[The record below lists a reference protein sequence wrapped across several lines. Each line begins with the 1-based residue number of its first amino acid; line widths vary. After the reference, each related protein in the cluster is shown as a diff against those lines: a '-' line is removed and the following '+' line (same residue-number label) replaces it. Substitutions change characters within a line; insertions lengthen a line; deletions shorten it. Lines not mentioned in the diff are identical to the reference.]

1 MLKYNVVAAKV
12 SVYKGEKMYYYLL
25 SLLLALPLLVTWS
38 YRGGSI
44 PGQQSWGF
52 LGKSRP
58 LTLLGTPLFLTLSM
72 SMVLYNLN
80 LYSIIL
86 LLVGSVMFFGAQTMG
101 WGRQMD
107 LGKND
112 RPDDEMGW
120 QIRDVFFKEKS
131 SYWRDLTGLYMR
143 MALFLIP
150 GAVWYFINP
159 WMALPCISL
168 FLLSPVVWVLEDK
181 WYYKKGINPV
191 DVAPFGGKI
200 GHSWTEFYI
209 GVILVVSTVVTNTM
223 IYM

>member
-1 MLKYNVVAAKV
+1 
-12 SVYKGEKMYYYLL
+12 MYYYL
-25 SLLLALPLLVTWS
+25 SLLLALPLLLTWS

-58 LTLLGTPLFLTLSM
+58 LTLLGTPLFLMLSM
-72 SMVLYNLN
+72 TTVICTTQTLN
-80 LYSIIL
+80 NIDIGCIL
-86 LLVGSVMFFGAQTMG
+86 LGFLLFFGAQTMG

-120 QIRDVFFKEKS
+120 QIRDMFFTEKS

-143 MALFLIP
+143 MSLFLIP
-150 GAVWYFINP
+150 AIAWGYVEM
-159 WMALPCISL
+159 WMTLPCIVL
-168 FLLSPVVWVLEDK
+168 FLCSPIIWVLEDK
-181 WYYKKGINPV
+181 WFYKKGINPV
-191 DVAPFGGKI
+191 DVATFGGKI

-209 GVILVVSTVVTNTM
+209 GLTLLLSTVVASSAIYTGFNMTN
-223 IYM
+223 IFIN

>member
-1 MLKYNVVAAKV
+1 
-12 SVYKGEKMYYYLL
+12 MYYYL

-58 LTLLGTPLFLTLSM
+58 LTLLGTPLFLMLSM
-72 SMVLYNLN
+72 TTVICTTQTLN
-80 LYSIIL
+80 NIDIGCIL
-86 LLVGSVMFFGAQTMG
+86 LGFLLFFGAQTMG

-120 QIRDVFFKEKS
+120 QIRDMFFTEKS

-143 MALFLIP
+143 MSLFLIP
-150 GAVWYFINP
+150 AIAWGYVEL
-159 WMALPCISL
+159 WMTLPCIVL
-168 FLLSPVVWVLEDK
+168 FLCSPIIWVLEDK
-181 WYYKKGINPV
+181 WFYKKGINPV

-209 GVILVVSTVVTNTM
+209 GLTLLLSTVVASSAIYTGFNMTN
-223 IYM
+223 IFIN

>member
-1 MLKYNVVAAKV
+1 M
-12 SVYKGEKMYYYLL
+12 YYLL

-58 LTLLGTPLFLTLSM
+58 LTLLGTPLFLMLSM
-72 SMVLYNLN
+72 TTVICTTQTLN
-80 LYSIIL
+80 NIDIGCIL
-86 LLVGSVMFFGAQTMG
+86 LGFLLFFGAQTMG

-120 QIRDVFFKEKS
+120 QIRDMFFTEKS

-143 MALFLIP
+143 MSLFLIP
-150 GAVWYFINP
+150 AIAWGYVEL
-159 WMALPCISL
+159 WMTLPCIVL
-168 FLLSPVVWVLEDK
+168 FLCSPIIWVLEDK
-181 WYYKKGINPV
+181 WFYKKGINPV

-209 GVILVVSTVVTNTM
+209 GLTLLLSTVVASSAIYTGFNMTN
-223 IYM
+223 IFIN

>member
-1 MLKYNVVAAKV
+1 
-12 SVYKGEKMYYYLL
+12 MYYYL

-58 LTLLGTPLFLTLSM
+58 LTLLGTPLFLMLSM
-72 SMVLYNLN
+72 TTVICTTQTLN
-80 LYSIIL
+80 NIDIGCIL
-86 LLVGSVMFFGAQTMG
+86 LGFLLFFGAQTMG

-112 RPDDEMGW
+112 KPDDEMGW
-120 QIRDVFFKEKS
+120 QIRDIFFTEKS

-143 MALFLIP
+143 MSLFLIP
-150 GAVWYFINP
+150 AIAWGYVEL
-159 WMALPCISL
+159 WMTLPCIVL
-168 FLLSPVVWVLEDK
+168 FLCSPIIWVLEDK
-181 WYYKKGINPV
+181 WFYKKGINPV
-191 DVAPFGGKI
+191 DVAPFGGKV

-209 GVILVVSTVVTNTM
+209 GLTLLLSTVAASSA
-223 IYM
+223 IYTGFNMSNIFIR

>member
-1 MLKYNVVAAKV
+1 
-12 SVYKGEKMYYYLL
+12 MYYYLL

-58 LTLLGTPLFLTLSM
+58 LTLLGTPLFLMLSM
-72 SMVLYNLN
+72 TTVICTTQTLN
-80 LYSIIL
+80 NIDVGCIL
-86 LLVGSVMFFGAQTMG
+86 LGFLLFFGAQTMG

-120 QIRDVFFKEKS
+120 QIRDIFFTEKS

-143 MALFLIP
+143 MSLFLIP
-150 GAVWYFINP
+150 AIAWGYVEL
-159 WMALPCISL
+159 WMTLPCIVL
-168 FLLSPVVWVLEDK
+168 FLCSPIIWVLEDK
-181 WYYKKGINPV
+181 WFYKKGINPV
-191 DVAPFGGKI
+191 DVAPFGGKL

-209 GVILVVSTVVTNTM
+209 GLTLLLSTVAASSA
-223 IYM
+223 IYTGFNMSNIFIR

>member
-1 MLKYNVVAAKV
+1 
-12 SVYKGEKMYYYLL
+12 MYYYL

-58 LTLLGTPLFLTLSM
+58 LTLLGTPLFLMLSM
-72 SMVLYNLN
+72 TTVICTTQTLN
-80 LYSIIL
+80 NIDIGCIL
-86 LLVGSVMFFGAQTMG
+86 LGFLLFFGAQTMG

-120 QIRDVFFKEKS
+120 QIRDMFFTEKS

-143 MALFLIP
+143 MSLFLIP
-150 GAVWYFINP
+150 AIAWGYVEL
-159 WMALPCISL
+159 WMTLPCIVL
-168 FLLSPVVWVLEDK
+168 FLCSPIIWVLEDK
-181 WYYKKGINPV
+181 WFYKKGINPV

-209 GVILVVSTVVTNTM
+209 GLTLLLSTVVSSSAIYTGFNMTN
-223 IYM
+223 IFIN

>member
-1 MLKYNVVAAKV
+1 
-12 SVYKGEKMYYYLL
+12 MYYYLL

-58 LTLLGTPLFLTLSM
+58 LTLLGTPLFLMLSM
-72 SMVLYNLN
+72 TTVICTTQTLN
-80 LYSIIL
+80 NIDVGCIL
-86 LLVGSVMFFGAQTMG
+86 LGFLLFFGAQTMG

-112 RPDDEMGW
+112 RPDDEMGC
-120 QIRDVFFKEKS
+120 QIRDIFFTEKS

-143 MALFLIP
+143 MSLFLIP
-150 GAVWYFINP
+150 AIAWGYVEL
-159 WMALPCISL
+159 WMTLPCIVL
-168 FLLSPVVWVLEDK
+168 FLCSPIIWVLEDK
-181 WYYKKGINPV
+181 WFYKKGINPV
-191 DVAPFGGKI
+191 DVAPFGGKL

-209 GVILVVSTVVTNTM
+209 GLTLLLSTVAASSA
-223 IYM
+223 IYTGFNMSNIFIR

>member
-1 MLKYNVVAAKV
+1 
-12 SVYKGEKMYYYLL
+12 MYYYL

-58 LTLLGTPLFLTLSM
+58 LTLLGTPLFLMLSM
-72 SMVLYNLN
+72 TTVICTTQTLN
-80 LYSIIL
+80 NIHIGCIL
-86 LLVGSVMFFGAQTMG
+86 LGFLLFFGAQTMG

-120 QIRDVFFKEKS
+120 QIRDIFFTEKS

-143 MALFLIP
+143 MSLFLIP
-150 GAVWYFINP
+150 AIAWGYVEL
-159 WMALPCISL
+159 WMTLPCIVL
-168 FLLSPVVWVLEDK
+168 FLCSPIIWVLEDK
-181 WYYKKGINPV
+181 WFYKKGINPV

-200 GHSWTEFYI
+200 GHSCTEFYI
-209 GVILVVSTVVTNTM
+209 GLTLLLSTVAASSA
-223 IYM
+223 IYTGFNMSNIFIR

>member
-1 MLKYNVVAAKV
+1 
-12 SVYKGEKMYYYLL
+12 MYYYLL
-25 SLLLALPLLVTWS
+25 SLLLAVPLLVTWS

-58 LTLLGTPLFLTLSM
+58 LCLLGTPLFLTLSM

-80 LYSIIL
+80 LYSVIL

-107 LGKND
+107 LGKNE

-143 MALFLIP
+143 MGLFLVP
-150 GAVWYFINP
+150 AALWYFIDP
-159 WMALPCISL
+159 WMVLPCLTL
-168 FLLSPVVWVLEDK
+168 FLFSPVIWVLEDR
-181 WYYKKGINPV
+181 WFYKKGINPV

-200 GHSWTEFYI
+200 GHSWVEFYI
-209 GVILVVSTVVTNTM
+209 GVMLVVSTVVTNTM

>member
-1 MLKYNVVAAKV
+1 
-12 SVYKGEKMYYYLL
+12 MYYYLL

-58 LTLLGTPLFLTLSM
+58 LTLLGTPLFLMLSM
-72 SMVLYNLN
+72 TTVICTIQTLN
-80 LYSIIL
+80 NIDVGCIL
-86 LLVGSVMFFGAQTMG
+86 LGFLLFFGAQTMG

-120 QIRDVFFKEKS
+120 QIRDIFFTEKS

-143 MALFLIP
+143 MSLFLIP
-150 GAVWYFINP
+150 AIAWGYVEL
-159 WMALPCISL
+159 WMTLPCIVL
-168 FLLSPVVWVLEDK
+168 FLCSPIIWVLEDK
-181 WYYKKGINPV
+181 WFYKKGINPV
-191 DVAPFGGKI
+191 DVAPFGGKL

-209 GVILVVSTVVTNTM
+209 GLTLLLSTVAASSA
-223 IYM
+223 IYTGFNMSNIFIR

>member
-1 MLKYNVVAAKV
+1 
-12 SVYKGEKMYYYLL
+12 MYYYL

-58 LTLLGTPLFLTLSM
+58 LTLLGTPLFLMLSM
-72 SMVLYNLN
+72 TTVICTTQTLN
-80 LYSIIL
+80 NIDIGCIL
-86 LLVGSVMFFGAQTMG
+86 LGFLLFFGAQTMG

-112 RPDDEMGW
+112 KPDDEMGW
-120 QIRDVFFKEKS
+120 QIRDVFFTEKS

-143 MALFLIP
+143 MSLFLIP
-150 GAVWYFINP
+150 AIAWGYVEL
-159 WMALPCISL
+159 WMTLPCIVL
-168 FLLSPVVWVLEDK
+168 FLCSPIIWVLEDK
-181 WYYKKGINPV
+181 WFYKKGINPV
-191 DVAPFGGKI
+191 DVAPFGGKL

-209 GVILVVSTVVTNTM
+209 GLTLLLSTVAASSA
-223 IYM
+223 IYTGFNMSNIFIR

>member
-1 MLKYNVVAAKV
+1 
-12 SVYKGEKMYYYLL
+12 MYYYL

-58 LTLLGTPLFLTLSM
+58 LTLLATPLFLMLSM
-72 SMVLYNLN
+72 TTVICTTQTLN
-80 LYSIIL
+80 NIDIGCIL
-86 LLVGSVMFFGAQTMG
+86 LGFLLFFGAQTMG

-120 QIRDVFFKEKS
+120 QIRDMFFTEKS

-143 MALFLIP
+143 MSLFLIP
-150 GAVWYFINP
+150 AIAWGYVEL
-159 WMALPCISL
+159 WMTLPCIVL
-168 FLLSPVVWVLEDK
+168 FLCSPIIWVLEDK
-181 WYYKKGINPV
+181 WFYKKGINPV
-191 DVAPFGGKI
+191 DVAPFGGKL

-209 GVILVVSTVVTNTM
+209 GLTLLLSTVAASSA
-223 IYM
+223 IYTGFIR

>member
-1 MLKYNVVAAKV
+1 
-12 SVYKGEKMYYYLL
+12 MYYYL

-58 LTLLGTPLFLTLSM
+58 LTLLGTPLFLMLSM
-72 SMVLYNLN
+72 TTVICTTQTLN
-80 LYSIIL
+80 NIDIGCIL
-86 LLVGSVMFFGAQTMG
+86 LGFLLFFGAQTMG

-112 RPDDEMGW
+112 KPDDEMGW
-120 QIRDVFFKEKS
+120 QIRDVFFTEKS

-143 MALFLIP
+143 MSLFLIP
-150 GAVWYFINP
+150 AIAWGYVEL
-159 WMALPCISL
+159 WMTLPCIVL
-168 FLLSPVVWVLEDK
+168 FLCSPIIWVLEDK
-181 WYYKKGINPV
+181 WFYKKGINPV
-191 DVAPFGGKI
+191 DVAPFGGKL

-209 GVILVVSTVVTNTM
+209 GLTLLLSTVVTNTM
-223 IYM
+223 LSLF

>member
-1 MLKYNVVAAKV
+1 
-12 SVYKGEKMYYYLL
+12 MYYYL

-58 LTLLGTPLFLTLSM
+58 LTLLGTPLFLMLSM
-72 SMVLYNLN
+72 TTVICTTQTLN
-80 LYSIIL
+80 NIDIGCIL
-86 LLVGSVMFFGAQTMG
+86 LGFLLFFGAQTMG

-112 RPDDEMGW
+112 KPDDEMGW
-120 QIRDVFFKEKS
+120 QIRDIFFTEKS

-143 MALFLIP
+143 MSLFLIP
-150 GAVWYFINP
+150 AIAWGYVEL
-159 WMALPCISL
+159 WMTLPCIVL
-168 FLLSPVVWVLEDK
+168 FLCSPIIWVLEDK
-181 WYYKKGINPV
+181 WFYKKGINPV
-191 DVAPFGGKI
+191 DVAPFGGKL

-209 GVILVVSTVVTNTM
+209 GLTLLLSTVAASSA
-223 IYM
+223 IYTGFNMSNIFIR

>member
-1 MLKYNVVAAKV
+1 
-12 SVYKGEKMYYYLL
+12 MYYYL

-58 LTLLGTPLFLTLSM
+58 LTLLGTPLFLMLSM
-72 SMVLYNLN
+72 TTVICTTQTLN
-80 LYSIIL
+80 NIDIGCIL
-86 LLVGSVMFFGAQTMG
+86 LGFLLFFGAQTMG

-112 RPDDEMGW
+112 KPDDEMGW
-120 QIRDVFFKEKS
+120 QIRDIFFTEKS

-143 MALFLIP
+143 MSLFLIP
-150 GAVWYFINP
+150 AIAWGYVEL
-159 WMALPCISL
+159 WMTLPCIVL
-168 FLLSPVVWVLEDK
+168 FLCSPIIWVLEDK
-181 WYYKKGINPV
+181 WFYKKGINPV

-209 GVILVVSTVVTNTM
+209 GLTLLLSTVAASSA
-223 IYM
+223 IYTGFNMSNIFIR